1 LVLLNCRHD
10 KSGVCWMRTR
20 NFQKLKESLR
30 LLPSVGCLKYKVLRT
45 EVERSVLRRKIS
57 WGNFLQVA
65 KRIIA
70 AIFEQCMKADIN
82 FVLFFVSL
90 LFYHFS

>member
-1 LVLLNCRHD
+1 
-10 KSGVCWMRTR
+10 MRTR
-20 NFQKLKESLR
+20 KIPKLKEGLR
-30 LLPSVGCLKYKVLRT
+30 TAPDFGCLKYNTIHT
-45 EVERSVLRRKIS
+45 EVERGVLGRKNLG
-57 WGNFLQVA
+57 GNYSREV

-90 LFYHFS
+90 LFCHFS